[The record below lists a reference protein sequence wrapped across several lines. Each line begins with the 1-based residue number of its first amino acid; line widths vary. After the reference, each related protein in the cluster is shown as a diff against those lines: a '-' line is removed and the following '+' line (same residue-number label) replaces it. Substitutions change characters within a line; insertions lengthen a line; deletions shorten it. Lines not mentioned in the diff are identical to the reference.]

1 MINWKDFTN
10 IRIFKSIRMKP
21 TAVIALENRDGTV
34 SEVSVAEL
42 LSVDTGLKTQA
53 APAAKTT
60 STTLTAAEVIGGLL
74 TANQGAAGA
83 ATYTMPLGTS
93 LETALLALKPNLA
106 LDDSFDFSLV
116 NISTDAAE
124 DATIAA
130 NTGVT
135 VVGNMVVASNA
146 AATDES
152 GGLFRVRR
160 TAADTYVVYRIG

>member
-34 SEVSVAEL
+34 SEISVAEL

-60 STTLTAAEVIGGLL
+60 STTLTADEVIGGLL

-83 ATYTMPLGTS
+83 AANCRPAQTPGS
-93 LETALLALKPNLA
+93 VAGPETLASIPSEA
-106 LDDSFDFSLV
+106 SCSCP
-116 NISTDAAE
+116 ST
-124 DATIAA
+124 
-130 NTGVT
+130 
-135 VVGNMVVASNA
+135 AS
-146 AATDES
+146 S
-152 GGLFRVRR
+152 GPPASCWTVRR
-160 TAADTYVVYRIG
+160 RRWCLSDRC

>member
-34 SEVSVAEL
+34 SEISVAEL

-83 ATYTMPLGTS
+83 AAYTMPLGTS

-146 AATDES
+146 AATDQS
-152 GGLFRVRR
+152 VGLFRVRR

>member
-106 LDDSFDFSLV
+106 IDDSFDFSLV

-124 DATIAA
+124 DATIDA

-146 AATDES
+146 AATDQS
-152 GGLFRVRR
+152 VGLFRVRR